1 MLYIWH
7 NDCHADKRM
16 SIRCIGHT
24 LFKILQSL
32 AEPTNL
38 LTWILHVAMSKFY
51 IISALQYWLLLSW
64 VERFR
69 KTSLMTQFS
78 WAGNLL
84 SDTRSFS
91 ASTQSSTP
99 DFSIK
104 ALSLI
109 EPEKHH
115 NSFLKILPIQRRS
128 NKQCFFHGLT

>member
-16 SIRCIGHT
+16 SICCIGYT

-38 LTWILHVAMSKFY
+38 LTWILHVAISKFDV
-51 IISALQYWLLLSW
+51 ISTLQYWLLLSW

-109 EPEKHH
+109 EPEKTSQQLSKNTAHPT
-115 NSFLKILPIQRRS
+115 KIQ
-128 NKQCFFHGLT
+128 

>member
-16 SIRCIGHT
+16 SICCIGYT

-38 LTWILHVAMSKFY
+38 LTWILHVAISKFDV
-51 IISALQYWLLLSW
+51 ISALQYWLLLSW

-109 EPEKHH
+109 EPEKTSQQLSKNTAHPT
-115 NSFLKILPIQRRS
+115 KIQ
-128 NKQCFFHGLT
+128 

>member
-16 SIRCIGHT
+16 SICCIGYT

-38 LTWILHVAMSKFY
+38 LTWILHVAISKFDV
-51 IISALQYWLLLSW
+51 ISSLQYWLLLSW

-109 EPEKHH
+109 EPEKTSQQLSKNTAHPT
-115 NSFLKILPIQRRS
+115 KIQ
-128 NKQCFFHGLT
+128 